1 MPAQGQRSFD
11 RTFILAPAAPDSK
24 ARQNGWEVVIVSEQL
39 HVRNYSSHD
48 AWAPGPI
55 TVQTEE
61 DEKPTAPAPAP
72 APALALA
79 LAPAPAPGP
88 VPVPAGTAAPPTQA
102 PQPTPVT
109 SEPAPDAIL
118 AALVSTDRYLSRPI
132 VADFVMISILQ
143 PDYQRNLIAEFQRVT
158 GLNVIWSGRCLEG
171 NQWNPEAALVNFHE
185 LKVRSVSFYPFPF
198 VLT

>member
-24 ARQNGWEVVIVSEQL
+24 ARQNGWEVVVISEQL

-48 AWAPGPI
+48 AWVPGPI

-72 APALALA
+72 ALA
-79 LAPAPAPGP
+79 
-88 VPVPAGTAAPPTQA
+88 VPAAPLPQA
-102 PQPTPVT
+102 PQPTPVK
-109 SEPAPDAIL
+109 SEPPPDAIL
-118 AALVSTDRYLSRPI
+118 AALVRTHRDLSRPI
-132 VADFVMISILQ
+132 VADFVMVSILQ

-185 LKVRSVSFYPFPF
+185 LKVRSLSIYPFPF